1 MDKKKK
7 IVIIVAVVVIIAA
20 IITAI
25 ILIVNKSN
33 KDKEYIDTVVTEI
46 VTDDNGERVTDEQ
59 GEIVT
64 QVVTEVVTN
73 EEGETVT
80 DEEGKPVTQV
90 VTNRVVQN
98 SDNNSNQN
106 NNVNGSGNGGGNN
119 GSNSGN
125 NGTNSGGGSNSG
137 GNSTSENVTYKS
149 RKVTV
154 DVVLPY
160 YNKQETELTLSYKV
174 DGDKNYTKLDPVK
187 VKLDKSGKVESFDL
201 GELKGNV
208 TVTVSFSGITISEN
222 TIIING
228 QDSTGKI
235 KPVTGIEIID
245 GEDD

>member
-7 IVIIVAVVVIIAA
+7 IVIIVAVIVIIAA

-73 EEGETVT
+73 EDGETVT
-80 DEEGKPVTQV
+80 DKEGKPVTQI
-90 VTNRVVQN
+90 VTNRVDQN
-98 SDNNSNQN
+98 GDNNSNQN
-106 NNVNGSGNGGGNN
+106 NNVNGGGNGGNN

-125 NGTNSGGGSNSG
+125 NGTDSGGGSNSG
-137 GNSTSENVTYKS
+137 ENSTSENVTYKS

-174 DGDKNYTKLDPVK
+174 DGDKNYKKLDPVK